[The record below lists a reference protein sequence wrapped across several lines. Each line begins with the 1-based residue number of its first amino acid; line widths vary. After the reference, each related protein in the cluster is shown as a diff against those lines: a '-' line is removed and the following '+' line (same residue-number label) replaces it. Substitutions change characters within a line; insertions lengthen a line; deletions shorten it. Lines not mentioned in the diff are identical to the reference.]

1 MERFQR
7 IASYN
12 QPSSNRSP
20 ETLALWGLEDPYF
33 PLNSGCLNRD
43 PCKNFIVIPH
53 RFLGRMSSP
62 MYIYIY
68 PKTTYIFFFK
78 LCPDEIALFFV
89 FFFSEDEGWI
99 FQAHCLN
106 LGSS

>member
-68 PKTTYIFFFK
+68 ILKQPISFFFK

-89 FFFSEDEGWI
+89 FFFRKTKDGYFRPI
-99 FQAHCLN
+99 V
-106 LGSS
+106 